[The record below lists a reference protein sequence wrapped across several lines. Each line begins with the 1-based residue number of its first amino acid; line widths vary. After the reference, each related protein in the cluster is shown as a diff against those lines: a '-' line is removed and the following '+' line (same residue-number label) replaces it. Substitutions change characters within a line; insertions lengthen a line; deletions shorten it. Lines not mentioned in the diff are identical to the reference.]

1 MAWVNARRLAAA
13 DMWGTAGSRR
23 RRQVIRAEFFAGVG
37 GCLLVGAI
45 TIAQSTG
52 WAQLVGVWLVGAGVN
67 YIPLAI
73 HAQALSRSGALEAE
87 LRGTDVRR
95 ELHRAG
101 VRQLWIAVPFA
112 IAISDIVGR
121 YRGRRLR
128 K

>member
-13 DMWGTAGSRR
+13 DMWGTKGSTR
-23 RRQVIRAEFFAGVG
+23 RRQIIRAEFVAGVV

-45 TIAQSTG
+45 TIVQSSG
-52 WAQLVGVWLVGAGVN
+52 WARFVGVWLVGVGVN
-67 YIPLAI
+67 YIPLVI
-73 HAQALSRSGALEAE
+73 HAQALSRPGALEAE

-112 IAISDIVGR
+112 IAIADLVDR
-121 YRGRRLR
+121 YGTRSLR
-128 K
+128 